1 VQIALV
7 ILGGVA
13 LILYGVRILR
23 KGLDRV
29 LGGRLWPF
37 LTWAS
42 KRPERAIVTGVGMS
56 LLAPSS
62 TSVSVLAAQAVRGGH
77 VTVARM
83 LLIMLGADIGL
94 TMMVQL
100 LSFRV
105 EDTAPALALLGVLLY
120 QYSKNNRA
128 QGIGQILLSFAF
140 VFMGIGLIQQG
151 ASRIDSAGDFAD
163 MLTIAG
169 RHPFW
174 MALLA
179 ALLAV
184 VLQSSTATVGLVL
197 GLAASAEGHQLLSSQ
212 LAVST
217 VIGANVGT
225 ALTLMLV
232 GRDHPDTRRL
242 GLSNLLI
249 KLFVAVLCLIF
260 LTDLIR
266 LLTFAGASLPR
277 QVADSHTGY
286 NVLKAIV
293 AMPLVGVFILVADRL
308 LPQSKRAKLDG
319 AEPIYLDTASPIEDS
334 NLALSQSM
342 REILRVGDIVRGMSA
357 DMWRALREDDEELA
371 RQVSSRD
378 NTVDRLEGEIKRFL
392 SRLATH
398 KLDVDQATERL
409 RQLTYLSELE
419 AIGDLI
425 DKNLC
430 ELVLKKIRRRVN
442 FSTEAWAE
450 LEQIDRHVFENMQLA
465 DAAFH
470 TRDRHLCNKLLRHK
484 DFIDIR
490 VRELRDRHL
499 ASLGGT
505 DEQDLTQDATAVH
518 LDILTNLRRV
528 NSHVTHVAFM
538 LLQGPT
544 PNVVV

>member
-1 VQIALV
+1 MQIALV
-7 ILGGVA
+7 IFGGVA

-29 LGGRLWPF
+29 LGGRFWPF
-37 LTWAS
+37 LTWAA
-42 KRPERAIVTGVGMS
+42 KRPERAVVTGVGMS

-77 VTVARM
+77 VSVPRM
-83 LLIMLGADIGL
+83 LMILLGADIGL
-94 TMMVQL
+94 TVMVQL
-100 LSFRV
+100 LSLQV
-105 EDTAPALALLGVLLY
+105 ESSAPALALLGVLLH
-120 QYSKNNRA
+120 QYSKNNRI
-128 QGIGQILLSFAF
+128 QGMGQILLSFAF
-140 VFMGIGLIQQG
+140 VFFGMFWIQEG
-151 ASRIDSAGDFAD
+151 ASQIDAGGDFAGV
-163 MLTIAG
+163 LNIAG
-169 RHPFW
+169 RYPFW

-179 ALLAV
+179 ALFAV
-184 VLQSSTATVGLVL
+184 ALQSSTATVGLIL
-197 GLAASAEGHQLLSSQ
+197 GLAASKSGHEVLSSQ

-225 ALTLMLV
+225 AFTMILV
-232 GRDHPDTRRL
+232 GRDHPETRRL
-242 GLSNLLI
+242 SLANLLI
-249 KLFVAVLCLIF
+249 KAFIAILCLSLLSEI
-260 LTDLIR
+260 IR
-266 LLTFAGASLPR
+266 LLNAATLSLPR
-277 QVADSHTGY
+277 QVADSHTGF
-286 NVLKAIV
+286 NIIKAII
-293 AMPLVGVFILVADRL
+293 AMPLIGVFVFLADRII
-308 LPQSKRAKLDG
+308 PNSRRAKLDG
-319 AEPIYLDTASPIEDS
+319 AEPIYLDTTSPIEDI

-342 REILRVGDIVRGMSA
+342 REILRVGDIVRGMSS
-357 DMWRALREDDEELA
+357 DMWRALRDDNEELA
-371 RQVSSRD
+371 RQVSLRD

-392 SRLATH
+392 SRLTTH
-398 KLDVDQATERL
+398 HLDTEQATERL

-430 ELVLKKIRRRVN
+430 ELVIKKVRRRVN
-442 FSTEAWAE
+442 FSPEAWAE
-450 LEQIDRHVFENMQLA
+450 LEQIDRHVLENMQLA

-505 DEQDLTQDATAVH
+505 DVQDLTQDATAVH

-544 PNVVV
+544 PNVVA